1 MRFAVLLS
9 VSVLLAT
16 TSVSNR
22 SEFSQSRDLP
32 PLKLAANELDAILNK
47 THSLIDVAN
56 GPAGQDSSR
65 QTVKVRVRGHEIEFP
80 HFSLASNLAFPNE
93 IFAFSYTYYQA
104 DKPISSV
111 TIDLGDSSRSVSVT
125 GESAEKVGELSSLLE
140 NDFRRYSTAIG
151 GAKFRRV
158 AGVLL
163 LLTLLMSLMVSSAF
177 WWNTRRYNALGM
189 LVCSALG
196 LLLVLLVPWNRYLP
210 GFALYQSYSRF
221 FLVRHAA
228 PIFFVS
234 LAATLLGITVSYFL
248 PRWRR
253 KAQSPD
259 ANI

>member
-9 VSVLLAT
+9 VSLSLAT
-16 TSVSNR
+16 TSVSNGA
-22 SEFSQSRDLP
+22 EFSQNRDLP
-32 PLKLAANELDAILNK
+32 PLKVAANELDAILNK
-47 THSLIDVAN
+47 THSFIDAAN

-65 QTVKVRVRGHEIEFP
+65 ETVKVRVRGHEIEIP

-125 GESAEKVGELSSLLE
+125 GESAEKIRELSSLLE
-140 NDFRRYSTAIG
+140 NHFRRYSIAIG

-163 LLTLLMSLMVSSAF
+163 LVTLLMSLMVSSAF
-177 WWNTRRYNALGM
+177 WWNTRRYNAPGM

-196 LLLVLLVPWNRYLP
+196 LLLVLLVPWNRFLP
-210 GFALYQSYSRF
+210 GFALYQSYSP
-221 FLVRHAA
+221 FLLIRYA
-228 PIFFVS
+228 PYIAFLS
-234 LAATLLGITVSYFL
+234 LVATLAGIPLFYFV

-253 KAQSPD
+253 KP
-259 ANI
+259 

>member
-9 VSVLLAT
+9 VSLSLAT
-16 TSVSNR
+16 TSVSNGA
-22 SEFSQSRDLP
+22 EFSQGCDLP
-32 PLKLAANELDAILNK
+32 PLKSAANELDAILNK
-47 THSLIDVAN
+47 THSFIDAAN

-65 QTVKVRVRGHEIEFP
+65 ESVKVRVRGHEIEIP

-140 NDFRRYSTAIG
+140 NDFRRYSIAIG

-163 LLTLLMSLMVSSAF
+163 LVTLLMSLMVSSAF

-189 LVCSALG
+189 LGCSALG
-196 LLLVLLVPWNRYLP
+196 LLLVLLVPWDRYLP
-210 GFALYQSYSRF
+210 GFALYQSYSP
-221 FLVRHAA
+221 FLLIRYA
-228 PIFFVS
+228 PYIAFLS
-234 LAATLLGITVSYFL
+234 LVATLAGIPLFYFV
-248 PRWRR
+248 PRCRR
-253 KAQSPD
+253 KP
-259 ANI
+259 

>member
-1 MRFAVLLS
+1 MPFAVLFCGC
-9 VSVLLAT
+9 VLLAT
-16 TSVSNR
+16 TALLNGAQVS
-22 SEFSQSRDLP
+22 ETRDLP
-32 PLKLAANELDAILNK
+32 PVKLAARELDAILNK
-47 THSLIDVAN
+47 THSFIDAAN

-65 QTVKVRVRGHEIEFP
+65 ETVKVRLRGHEIEIP
-80 HFSLASNLAFPNE
+80 HFSLASSVAFPNE

-125 GESAEKVGELSSLLE
+125 GGSAEKVGELSSLLE

-163 LLTLLMSLMVSSAF
+163 LVTLLMSLMVSSAF
-177 WWNTRRYNALGM
+177 WWNTRRYDAVGM

-196 LLLVLLVPWNRYLP
+196 LLLVLLVPWNRFLP
-210 GFALYQSYSRF
+210 GFALYQSYSP
-221 FLVRHAA
+221 FLLIRYA
-228 PIFFVS
+228 PYIAFLS
-234 LAATLLGITVSYFL
+234 LVATLAGIPLFYFV

-253 KAQSPD
+253 KP
-259 ANI
+259 